1 MIDNMIESADKN
13 HDGKIQLEEFL
24 DIMLGQ

>member
-13 HDGKIQLEEFL
+13 QDGKIQLEEFL